1 MKNFLARLSPGMRT
15 IKTALAIIV
24 CLIVYYAADYFHI
37 ADRGDAFLACVSAT
51 ICMRDS
57 VGKSV
62 SSGISR
68 LWGTFI
74 GACLGLLY
82 SLTGLTYDQFFL
94 DIITIASG
102 IIILIVLCNMFH
114 LHDSIVIGCV
124 VFLFIAMQQVDIDP
138 LIHSIRRFA
147 DTTVGII
154 ISVGINHF
162 ILNPQKTKDD

>member
-1 MKNFLARLSPGMRT
+1 MKDIRDRLSPGMRT

-24 CLIVYYAADYFHI
+24 CLSVYYAADYFGI
-37 ADRGDAFLACVSAT
+37 ANSGDAFLACISAI

-57 VGKSV
+57 VEKSI
-62 SSGISR
+62 SSGVSR

-82 SLTGLTYDQFFL
+82 SLIGLTFDHFIL
-94 DIITIASG
+94 SILTISIG
-102 IIILIVLCNMFH
+102 IIVLIVLCNFFH

-138 LIHSIRRFA
+138 LIHSIRRFT
-147 DTTVGII
+147 DTAIGIL
-154 ISVGINHF
+154 ISIGINHF
-162 ILNPQKTKDD
+162 ILNPKKQK